1 MIMKKSFKKV
11 VVAVLAMVMLVGTLA
26 GCGKSL
32 SGSYEAELKVFGQ
45 SWKVTYTFNGKK
57 VEAESK
63 VTLLGNVESNTYN
76 GTYEI
81 VENED
86 GSMEISF
93 DFEEESDLFKD
104 GTFTFTE
111 AEDYIKIAG
120 SQYNKVGK

>member
-1 MIMKKSFKKV
+1 MKKSFKKIITV
-11 VVAVLAMVMLVGTLA
+11 VLTMVMLVSSLA

-32 SGSYEAELKVFGQ
+32 SGSYEAELKVLGQ
-45 SWKVTYTFNGKK
+45 SWKVIYSFSGKK
-57 VEAESK
+57 VTAESK
-63 VTLLGNVESNTYN
+63 VTLLGNVETNNYE

-86 GSMEISF
+86 GSMEITF

-120 SQYNKVGK
+120 SQYNKVDK

>member
-1 MIMKKSFKKV
+1 MKKTVRKMLTLALVAMMLLGSF
-11 VVAVLAMVMLVGTLA
+11 A

-45 SWKVTYTFNGKK
+45 SWKVTYNFSGKK

-63 VTLLGNVESNTYN
+63 VTLLGNVEANTYK

-86 GSMEISF
+86 GSMEITF

-120 SQYNKVGK
+120 SQYNKVDK

>member
-1 MIMKKSFKKV
+1 MKRSFKKLV
-11 VVAVLAMVMLVGTLA
+11 TIVLTVVMLVSSFA

-32 SGSYEAELKVFGQ
+32 SGSYEAELKVLGQ
-45 SWKVTYTFNGKK
+45 SWKVTYTFSGKK

-63 VTLLGNVESNTYN
+63 VTLLGNIETNTYN
-76 GTYEI
+76 GTYEL

-86 GSMEISF
+86 GSMEITF
-93 DFEEESDLFKD
+93 DFEEETDLFKD

-120 SQYNKVGK
+120 SQYNKVSK

>member
-1 MIMKKSFKKV
+1 MKKSFKKLLTV
-11 VVAVLAMVMLVGTLA
+11 VLTVVMLISSFA

-32 SGSYEAELKVFGQ
+32 SGSYETELKLLGQ
-45 SWKVTYTFNGKK
+45 SWKVTYTFSGKK
-57 VEAESK
+57 VTAESK
-63 VTLLGNVESNTYN
+63 VTLLGNVETNTYN

-81 VENED
+81 AENAD
-86 GSMEISF
+86 GSLEISF

-120 SQYNKVGK
+120 SQYNKVSK